1 MEIHCACCFHI
12 LVAINRDITILVYP
26 VRPEVHKHTVRSNF
40 QFSFVAINRYEL
52 PFLGPLID
60 MSKLS
65 YNKVVLN
72 LSTQSGSYCN
82 HGGALQL
89 WGGFQPPGV
98 PTEHR
103 D

>member
-12 LVAINRDITILVYP
+12 LVAINRDITILAYP
-26 VRPEVHKHTVRSNF
+26 LRPEDHNTAHRALVVSIIL
-40 QFSFVAINRYEL
+40 S
-52 PFLGPLID
+52 PLID
-60 MSKLS
+60 MTKLS

-72 LSTQSGSYCN
+72 LSTQSGSRCN

-89 WGGFQPPGV
+89 LGGGFQPPGV